1 MLLLNHD
8 LFQPNIFSSLYTII
22 IFDISILLASSKLVS
37 QDFFEC
43 NNFQTLVTLSS
54 NLLPVKSQAV
64 SALCWIPLFEAV
76 FIASVVDLLALSN
89 SFWLY
94 LLVFD
99 MFLVNDKVHSLLH
112 IFNLWVQLNNAFLK

>member
-54 NLLPVKSQAV
+54 NLLPVKSPAV
-64 SALCWIPLFEAV
+64 SALC
-76 FIASVVDLLALSN
+76 
-89 SFWLY
+89 
-94 LLVFD
+94 
-99 MFLVNDKVHSLLH
+99 
-112 IFNLWVQLNNAFLK
+112 